1 MGAKAKKE
9 HTYENY
15 VFGDSSSASNAMK
28 MYLKEIEE
36 YKMLSASE
44 EIELAKDID
53 NSIPEA
59 KEKFINA
66 NYRLVVSIAKKY
78 RKENV
83 DMLDLIQAGNIG
95 LLKAVEKYDYKK
107 GFKFST
113 YATWWIKQSIT
124 RYIDDCENT
133 IRIPVHLHQR
143 INFIKRKKQELSNEL
158 QREPSLDELAEVC
171 DMEPDKVLEILKRDK
186 NVVSLDTPIKE
197 DEDSSLVEFIPSD
210 ANLDDVVIHEV
221 EQKNLREKIDELLT
235 GLNDQEQKVLRMRFG
250 LDDDDPKTLEEI
262 GKVFGVTRE
271 RIRQIEAKAIR
282 KLRHPSRLKQLKNFY

>member
-1 MGAKAKKE
+1 MEAKKE
-9 HTYENY
+9 QNYESY
-15 VFGDSSSASNAMK
+15 IYSDSSNTSNAMK

-36 YKMLSASE
+36 YPMLSAKE
-44 EIELAKDID
+44 EVELAKAIID
-53 NSIPEA
+53 SSEEA

-66 NYRLVVSIAKKY
+66 NYRLVVSIAKRY
-78 RKENV
+78 RKESV

-95 LLKAVEKYDYKK
+95 LIKAVEKYDYKK

-143 INFIKRKKQELSNEL
+143 INFVKRKKQELANVL
-158 QREPSLDELAEVC
+158 QREPSMEELAEVC
-171 DMEPDKVLEILKRDK
+171 ELEVDKVLDILKRDK
-186 NVVSLDTPIKE
+186 NIVSLDTPIKE

-210 ANLDDVVIHEV
+210 AHFGDVVIHEV
-221 EQKNLREKIDELLT
+221 EQNNLREKIDEVLT
-235 GLNDQEQKVLRMRFG
+235 DLSDQEQQVLRMRFG
-250 LDDDDPKTLEEI
+250 LDDDTPKTLEEI

-271 RIRQIEAKAIR
+271 RIRQIEA
-282 KLRHPSRLKQLKNFY
+282 RLLEN